1 MGHPLE
7 GLNRVS
13 FIVLTPI
20 TVLNETSL
28 RTHSDVVL
36 PTARGAL
43 AKELVG
49 RHGMTQVQVA
59 ALFGVTNAAV
69 SQYLKGVRGGN
80 SVIDRSEYRS
90 DFYEEISRIA
100 DKVAAGEDVTACL
113 CTICRFVK
121 ECGLLKALYVLEGYT
136 GELGI
141 CMECPNLAI
150 IRPCNPPAGDF
161 RRNPRARP

>member
-1 MGHPLE
+1 MKLPCEL
-7 GLNRVS
+7 
-13 FIVLTPI
+13 IVM
-20 TVLNETSL
+20 
-28 RTHSDVVL
+28 HVL

-121 ECGLLKALYVLEGYT
+121 ECGLLKALYVLEGCSPDKLPNV
-136 GELGI
+136 G
-141 CMECPNLAI
+141 CPKYI
-150 IRPCNPPAGDF
+150 IDIDSPTDET
-161 RRNPRARP
+161 